1 LSGEQDEALVFP
13 LRRALPRAAL
23 GRSNNLLSKHE

>member
-13 LRRALPRAAL
+13 LRRTPPRAAR
-23 GRSNNLLSKHE
+23 GGSSNLPSKH

>member
-13 LRRALPRAAL
+13 LRRAPPRTTQ
-23 GRSNNLLSKHE
+23 GRSSNLPTKYQ